1 MRHVKHLLSLI
12 GIIFIMAS
20 FSQCGNA
27 QYNLESTPPHSLNTQ
42 EAYYQVS
49 YPGIREGNTYVNVY
63 FPAAEGVV
71 LDSLYFKG
79 QKAKFNLQDGQY
91 VAVLV
96 QESKEKL
103 ILDEVGSTPKKIE
116 EKEPQE
122 TIPFDL
128 QPEECVISYEE
139 SGKVKYLKLDA
150 IRKND
155 LLLQKPMAPNKGGGI
170 KQ

>member
-1 MRHVKHLLSLI
+1 MRHLKHLLSLI

-27 QYNLESTPPHSLNTQ
+27 QYNLERTPPQSLNTQ
-42 EAYYQVS
+42 EAYYQVAH
-49 YPGIREGNTYVNVY
+49 PGIREGNTYVTVY
-63 FPAAEGVV
+63 FPATEDIA
-71 LDSLYFKG
+71 LDSLYFRG
-79 QKAKFNLQDGQY
+79 QKAKFDLKDGQY

-96 QESKEKL
+96 EESKEKL
-103 ILDEVGSTPKKIE
+103 VLSEQGSTPKSTE
-116 EKEPQE
+116 ETKEA
-122 TIPFDL
+122 IPFDL

-139 SGKVKYLKLDA
+139 SGKIKYLKLDA

-155 LLLQKPMAPNKGGGI
+155 LLLQKPMAPNKGGI